1 MLSPGLVVTV
11 RLVGGSSPPATLADV
26 AIVTPTGRP
35 SNALTSPQ
43 FRLLWFNNV
52 AFFLVANAQRFV
64 FGWLVLD
71 GLQRGEG
78 IQGLVVFTLGLPAAF
93 LVLQAGAWADRW
105 DRRRMLIATQL
116 AGGAAMTATALLVG
130 AGMISLGW
138 IIVATLLAGSAAAIG
153 SPVRSSLI
161 PALVPREQLFS
172 AIAVNAIAMT
182 LSMILGPVLAK
193 TVGDQFGFEGA
204 FWFQALL
211 LFVGVAFLW
220 RLEVPAHEEV
230 REHRSVVA
238 ETRLAVRHVLDDRN
252 LATLFGLLL
261 VASLTINPAVM
272 VTLQAYVKDGLGRSA
287 GDAALP
293 FALMGLGIA
302 ISSVVVMR
310 KGDMRNKG
318 AVFQR
323 AMMFGTAITFLV
335 GRTNSFGQ
343 VLALSFVMGLSGGFF
358 INMNQGLIQANTPQP
373 MMGRVMGLYS
383 LITTGLLPFG
393 ALMLGILA
401 SAIGAGAAISLAGAV
416 GFAVVT
422 TTYVRNAE
430 LRRLS

>member
-1 MLSPGLVVTV
+1 M
-11 RLVGGSSPPATLADV
+11 
-26 AIVTPTGRP
+26 AIVTSTERP
-35 SNALTSPQ
+35 ANALASRQ
-43 FRLLWFNNV
+43 FRFLWFNNV
-52 AFFLVANAQRFV
+52 TFFLVANAQRFV

-71 GLQRGEG
+71 GLQLGEG
-78 IQGLVVFTLGLPAAF
+78 TQGLVVFTLGLPAAL

-105 DRRRMLIATQL
+105 DRRRMLIVTQL
-116 AGGAAMTATALLVG
+116 AGGAAMMATALLVG
-130 AGMISLGW
+130 AGRISLGW
-138 IIVATLLAGSAAAIG
+138 IIVATLLAGSASAIG
-153 SPVRSSLI
+153 SPVRSALI
-161 PALVPREQLFS
+161 PALVEKDQLFS

-182 LSMILGPVLAK
+182 LSMIVGPVLAK

-211 LFVGVAFLW
+211 LFVGIAFLW
-220 RLEVPAHEEV
+220 RLDVPAHEEV
-230 REHRSVVA
+230 GERRSVAA
-238 ETRLAVRHVLDDRN
+238 ETRLAVRHVLDDHN
-252 LATLFGLLL
+252 MATLFGLLL

-272 VTLQAYVKDGLGRSA
+272 VTMQAHVKGELGRSA

-310 KGDMRNKG
+310 KGDMKNKG

-323 AMMFGTAITFLV
+323 AMMVGTSITFLV
-335 GRTNSFGQ
+335 GRSNSFAQ
-343 VLALSFVMGLSGGFF
+343 VLVLSFVMGLAGGFF

-373 MMGRVMGLYS
+373 MMGRVMGLYT
-383 LITTGLLPFG
+383 LVTGGLLPVG

-401 SAIGAGAAISLAGAV
+401 ATIGVGNAISLAGAV
-416 GFAVVT
+416 GFAVVA
-422 TTYVRNAE
+422 TTYVRNTE

>member
-1 MLSPGLVVTV
+1 M
-11 RLVGGSSPPATLADV
+11 
-26 AIVTPTGRP
+26 TPTERP
-35 SNALTSPQ
+35 ANALTSPQ
-43 FRLLWFNNV
+43 FRLLWSNNV
-52 AFFLVANAQRFV
+52 TFFLVANAQRFV

-78 IQGLVVFTLGLPAAF
+78 AQGLIVFTLGLPAAL

-116 AGGAAMTATALLVG
+116 AGGGAMMATALLVG
-130 AGMISLGW
+130 AGRISLGW
-138 IIVATLLAGSAAAIG
+138 IIVATLLAGSASAIG
-153 SPVRSSLI
+153 SPVRSALI
-161 PALVPREQLFS
+161 PALVGKDQLFS

-182 LSMILGPVLAK
+182 LSMILGPVMAK
-193 TVGDQFGFEGA
+193 TVGDHFGFEGA

-211 LFVGVAFLW
+211 LFIGVGFLW

-230 REHRSVVA
+230 GERRSVVS
-238 ETRLAVRHVLDDRN
+238 ETRLAVRHVLDDHN

-272 VTLQAYVKDGLGRSA
+272 VTMQAHVKDELGRSA

-310 KGDMRNKG
+310 KGDMKNKG

-323 AMMFGTAITFLV
+323 AMMVGTSITFLV
-335 GRTNSFGQ
+335 GRSNSFAQ
-343 VLALSFVMGLSGGFF
+343 VLVLSFVMGLAGGFF

-383 LITTGLLPFG
+383 LVTGGLLPVG

-401 SAIGAGAAISLAGAV
+401 ATIGAGNAISLAGAV
-416 GFAVVT
+416 GFAVVA
-422 TTYVRNAE
+422 TTYVRNTE

>member
-1 MLSPGLVVTV
+1 M
-11 RLVGGSSPPATLADV
+11 V
-26 AIVTPTGRP
+26 AIETPTQRP
-35 SNALTSPQ
+35 ANALTSPQ

-52 AFFLVANAQRFV
+52 TFFLVANAQRFV

-78 IQGLVVFTLGLPAAF
+78 TQGLIVFTLGLPAAL

-116 AGGAAMTATALLVG
+116 AGGVAMMATALLVG
-130 AGMISLGW
+130 ADRIGLGW
-138 IIVATLLAGSAAAIG
+138 IIVATLLAGSASAIG
-153 SPVRSSLI
+153 APVRSALI
-161 PALVPREQLFS
+161 PALVAKDQLFS

-204 FWFQALL
+204 FWFQAAL
-211 LFVGVAFLW
+211 LFVGIAFLL
-220 RLEVPAHEEV
+220 RLEVPAHEEIGE
-230 REHRSVVA
+230 RRSVVA
-238 ETRLAVRHVLDDRN
+238 ETRLAVRHVLDDHN

-272 VTLQAYVKDGLGRSA
+272 VTMQAHVKDGLGRTA
-287 GDAALP
+287 GDAAVP

-323 AMMFGTAITFLV
+323 AMMCGTALTFLI
-335 GRTNSFGQ
+335 GRSNSFAQ
-343 VLALSFVMGLSGGFF
+343 VLVLSFLMGLAGGFF
-358 INMNQGLIQANTPQP
+358 INMNQGLIQANTPQAV
-373 MMGRVMGLYS
+373 MGRVMGLYT
-383 LITTGLLPFG
+383 LVTIGLLPFG
-393 ALMLGILA
+393 ALLLGTVA
-401 SAIGAGAAISLAGAV
+401 SIIGVGNAISLAAAV
-416 GFAVVT
+416 GFVVVAI
-422 TTYVRNAE
+422 TYRRNTE